1 MSSVL
6 RSLGGR
12 ERGGIFLGSGFPAAA
27 SQGNETEGHSHEDLK
42 ERCFYKHGDPDVIT
56 RSWSPSFTSRHLL
69 ASSFDPHIMYSV
81 CLLDS
86 AGCQALCLGSHTGLS
101 VQSTLLSSGPPS
113 CVRRA
118 CQHAWDTGA
127 PAFLRLKHVW
137 EADFAL
143 STWQNWRS
151 KPSEGSRS
159 SY

>member
-1 MSSVL
+1 MGSS
-6 RSLGGR
+6 
-12 ERGGIFLGSGFPAAA
+12 FPAAS
-27 SQGNETEGHSHEDLK
+27 SQGNETEGHSREDLK
-42 ERCFYKHGDPDVIT
+42 KRRFYKHGDPDVIT
-56 RSWSPSFTSRHLL
+56 RSWSPSSTSRHLL

-81 CLLDS
+81 CLLEY

-127 PAFLRLKHVW
+127 LAFLRHGHVW
-137 EADFAL
+137 EADLAL
-143 STWQNWRS
+143 FTWQNWKS
-151 KPSEGSRS
+151 KPSECSRS